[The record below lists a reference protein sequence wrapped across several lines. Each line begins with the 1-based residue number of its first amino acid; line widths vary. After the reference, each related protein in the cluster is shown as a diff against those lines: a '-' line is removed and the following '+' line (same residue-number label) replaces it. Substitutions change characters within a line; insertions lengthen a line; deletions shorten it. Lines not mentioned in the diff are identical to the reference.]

1 MVRKV
6 IPESVRHEAI
16 DLVVVNGYSIATV
29 CQMVGIGQTALRRWV
44 QEWREAQAA
53 VPQDGQRLSADQRR
67 IKELERQVATL
78 QEEREV
84 LKKSV
89 AFFVK
94 DSDRSWK

>member
-1 MVRKV
+1 MVRRV
-6 IPESVRHEAI
+6 IPESVKQEAI
-16 DLVVVNGYSIATV
+16 DLVVVSGYSVPMAS
-29 CQMVGIGQTALRRWV
+29 QMVGIGQTALRRWV
-44 QEWREAQAA
+44 QDWREAQAT
-53 VPQDGQRLSADQRR
+53 VPQDGQRLSAEQRR

-78 QEEREV
+78 QEERDV